1 MKRLPKYMNRSIYLL
16 SFFVICYM
24 VTPLYSQSSKSRTHS
39 SKNSKNTPTHAKSVA
54 VKSTNSP
61 KKHRTNKQWKT
72 NSTLGMF
79 SNWPSKTNKPSSQRF
94 DMVKDNDDESDQIDD
109 EKPSGLE
116 KKEKESFWEK
126 FKLFKKE

>member
-1 MKRLPKYMNRSIYLL
+1 MNRSIYLL
-16 SFFVICYM
+16 SFFVIGYM

-39 SKNSKNTPTHAKSVA
+39 SRNSKNTPTHAKSVA
-54 VKSTNSP
+54 VKSTNSS
-61 KKHRTNKQWKT
+61 KTHRTNKQWKT

-79 SNWPSKTNKPSSQRF
+79 SNWPSKKNKPSSKRF
-94 DMVKDNDDESDQIDD
+94 DMVKDNDDESDQTDD
-109 EKPSGLE
+109 EKPSSLE

>member
-1 MKRLPKYMNRSIYLL
+1 MYMNRSIYLL
-16 SFFVICYM
+16 SFFFIGYM
-24 VTPLYSQSSKSRTHS
+24 VTPLYSKSSKSRTHS

-72 NSTLGMF
+72 NSNLGMF
-79 SNWPSKTNKPSSQRF
+79 STWPSKTNKPSSQRF
-94 DMVKDNDDESDQIDD
+94 DMVKDNDDESDQTDD

>member
-1 MKRLPKYMNRSIYLL
+1 MNRSIYLL
-16 SFFVICYM
+16 LFFVIGYM

-39 SKNSKNTPTHAKSVA
+39 SKNSKNAPAHAKPVA

-61 KKHRTNKQWKT
+61 KTHRTNKQWKT
-72 NSTLGMF
+72 NSNLGMF
-79 SNWPSKTNKPSSQRF
+79 SSWPSKTNKPSSQRF
-94 DMVKDNDDESDQIDD
+94 DMVKDNDDDESDQKDD
-109 EKPSGLE
+109 EKPSSGLE

>member
-1 MKRLPKYMNRSIYLL
+1 MNRSKYLL
-16 SFFVICYM
+16 LFFVIGYM

-39 SKNSKNTPTHAKSVA
+39 SKNSKNTPTHAKPVA

-61 KKHRTNKQWKT
+61 KAHRTNKQWKT

-79 SNWPSKTNKPSSQRF
+79 STWPSKTNRSPSQRF
-94 DMVKDNDDESDQIDD
+94 DMVKDNDDESDQTDD
-109 EKPSGLE
+109 EKPSPGLE

>member
-1 MKRLPKYMNRSIYLL
+1 
-16 SFFVICYM
+16 
-24 VTPLYSQSSKSRTHS
+24 
-39 SKNSKNTPTHAKSVA
+39 
-54 VKSTNSP
+54 
-61 KKHRTNKQWKT
+61 
-72 NSTLGMF
+72 MF

>member
-1 MKRLPKYMNRSIYLL
+1 MNRSIYLL
-16 SFFVICYM
+16 LFFVIGYM

-39 SKNSKNTPTHAKSVA
+39 SKNSKNTPTHAKPVA

-61 KKHRTNKQWKT
+61 KTHRTNKQWKT
-72 NSTLGMF
+72 NSNLGMF
-79 SNWPSKTNKPSSQRF
+79 SSWPSKTNKPSSQRF
-94 DMVKDNDDESDQIDD
+94 DMVKDNDDESDQTDD
-109 EKPSGLE
+109 EKPSPGLE

>member
-1 MKRLPKYMNRSIYLL
+1 MNRSIYILL
-16 SFFVICYM
+16 FVIIGYM

-39 SKNSKNTPTHAKSVA
+39 SRKSKNTPTHAKPVV
-54 VKSTNSP
+54 VKTTNSP
-61 KKHRTNKQWKT
+61 KTHRTNKQWKT

-79 SNWPSKTNKPSSQRF
+79 SSLPSKTNEPSSQRF
-94 DMVKDNDDESDQIDD
+94 DLMKETDDNESDQKDD
-109 EKPSGLE
+109 QKQAGLE

>member
-1 MKRLPKYMNRSIYLL
+1 MNRSIYLL
-16 SFFVICYM
+16 LFFVIGYM

-39 SKNSKNTPTHAKSVA
+39 SKNSKNTPTHAKPVA

>member
-1 MKRLPKYMNRSIYLL
+1 
-16 SFFVICYM
+16 M

-39 SKNSKNTPTHAKSVA
+39 SKTSKNTPTHAKPVA

-61 KKHRTNKQWKT
+61 KTHRTNKQWKT
-72 NSTLGMF
+72 NSNLGMF
-79 SNWPSKTNKPSSQRF
+79 STWPSKTNKPSSQIF
-94 DMVKDNDDESDQIDD
+94 DMVKDNDDESDQTDY
-109 EKPSGLE
+109 EKPSPGLE

>member
-1 MKRLPKYMNRSIYLL
+1 MNRSIYLL
-16 SFFVICYM
+16 LFFVIGYM

-39 SKNSKNTPTHAKSVA
+39 SRNSKNTPTHAKPVA

-61 KKHRTNKQWKT
+61 KAHRTNKQWKT
-72 NSTLGMF
+72 NSNLGMF
-79 SNWPSKTNKPSSQRF
+79 STWPSKTNKTSSQKF
-94 DMVKDNDDESDQIDD
+94 DMVKDNDDESDQTDD
-109 EKPSGLE
+109 EKPSPGLE

>member
-1 MKRLPKYMNRSIYLL
+1 MNRSIYLL
-16 SFFVICYM
+16 LLFVIGYA
-24 VTPLYSQSSKSRTHS
+24 VSPLYSQSSKSRTHS

-72 NSTLGMF
+72 NSNLGMF
-79 SNWPSKTNKPSSQRF
+79 SSWPSKTNKPSSQRF
-94 DMVKDNDDESDQIDD
+94 DMVKDNDDDESEQKDD
-109 EKPSGLE
+109 EKPSSGLE

>member
-1 MKRLPKYMNRSIYLL
+1 MNRSIYLL
-16 SFFVICYM
+16 LFFVIGYM
-24 VTPLYSQSSKSRTHS
+24 VNPLYSQSSKSRTHS
-39 SKNSKNTPTHAKSVA
+39 SKNSKNTPTHAKPVA

-61 KKHRTNKQWKT
+61 KAHRTNKQWKT

-79 SNWPSKTNKPSSQRF
+79 STWPSKTNKPSSQRF
-94 DMVKDNDDESDQIDD
+94 DMVKDNDDESDQTDD
-109 EKPSGLE
+109 EKPSPGLE

>member
-1 MKRLPKYMNRSIYLL
+1 MKRSPKPMNRSIYLL
-16 SFFVICYM
+16 SFFVIGYM
-24 VTPLYSQSSKSRTHS
+24 VTPLYSQNSKSRTHS
-39 SKNSKNTPTHAKSVA
+39 SKNSKNTLTHAKPVA

-94 DMVKDNDDESDQIDD
+94 DMVKDNDDESDQTDD

>member
-1 MKRLPKYMNRSIYLL
+1 
-16 SFFVICYM
+16 M
-24 VTPLYSQSSKSRTHS
+24 VTPLYSQSPKSRTHS
-39 SKNSKNTPTHAKSVA
+39 SRNSKNTPTHAKSVA
-54 VKSTNSP
+54 VKSTNSS
-61 KKHRTNKQWKT
+61 KTHRTNKQWKT

-94 DMVKDNDDESDQIDD
+94 DMVKDNDDESDQTDD
-109 EKPSGLE
+109 EKPLGLE